1 MDHRLVEWALRL
13 HPRDTWDHDGGKAPL
28 RRLAEDILP
37 VVPSRRKQG
46 FDLPLARWMRGPI
59 RRPVDELTE
68 AACGRGL
75 LDPEEVRHRVH
86 SVRDGRLHPRAGWHL
101 LVLEGWLQRNVDR

>member
-1 MDHRLVEWALRL
+1 
-13 HPRDTWDHDGGKAPL
+13 
-28 RRLAEDILP
+28 
-37 VVPSRRKQG
+37 
-46 FDLPLARWMRGPI
+46 
-59 RRPVDELTE
+59 VDELTE